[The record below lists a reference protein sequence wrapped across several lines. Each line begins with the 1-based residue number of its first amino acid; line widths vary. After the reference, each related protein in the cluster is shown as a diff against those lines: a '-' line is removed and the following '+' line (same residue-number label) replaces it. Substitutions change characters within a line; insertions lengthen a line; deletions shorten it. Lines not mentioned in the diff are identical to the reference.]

1 MQDSV
6 IFSHH
11 QKMQDEIFGVP
22 AISSYHRNR
31 VNNTADSYTYN
42 TPDTKTIVFKNFEDM
57 CFLLDDEIPIPT
69 PIKVHNHIGKDLL
82 RKLIPDGDKPIG
94 VFIVKY
100 IYLDLGR
107 DALRSM
113 EYINASPDINST
125 IMEDIIDCF
134 ENTKDDRVALRFVD
148 FISKDS
154 LLKKS
159 IYNKLSKCN
168 VVLGNPK
175 RHRKSDIQNSVDD
188 NKTTIT
194 VSIGNEYNDTLWLN
208 LGDKQIPLQ
217 PNKHTS
223 GSSVTITTNG
233 YTAFKETKLESL
245 DRYGFFKNKF
255 LADNALKNPNN
266 LDYKKLEIEYEKI
279 RYEEKKLKNDQYL
292 GYLNYKTKI
301 ITHLETI
308 SKLKL
313 EKEKIILARVNTVKS
328 TIEAGVKI
336 ISVISTLM
344 KNN

>member
-11 QKMQDEIFGVP
+11 KKMQDEIFGVP

-31 VNNTADSYTYN
+31 VNNTTDSYTYN

-82 RKLIPDGDKPIG
+82 RKLVPDGFKPIG

-113 EYINASPDINST
+113 EYINATPDINSNM
-125 IMEDIIDCF
+125 MEDIIECF
-134 ENTKDDRVALRFVD
+134 ENTEDDRVVLRFVE

-154 LLKKS
+154 LLRKS
-159 IYNKLSKCN
+159 VYNRLSKCN
-168 VVLGNPK
+168 VILGNPK
-175 RHRKSDIQNSVDD
+175 RYRKNDKQKSTDE
-188 NKTTIT
+188 NKTIIT
-194 VSIGNEYNDTLWLN
+194 VSVGSEYNDTLWFN
-208 LGDKQIPLQ
+208 LGGKQIPLQ

-223 GSSVTITTNG
+223 GSSISITTNG

-245 DRYGFFKNKF
+245 EHYGFFKNKF
-255 LADNALKNPNN
+255 LADNALKNPTN
-266 LDYKKLEIEYEKI
+266 LDYKKLEIEHDKI
-279 RYEEKKLKNDQYL
+279 KYEEKKLNNDKYL
-292 GYLNYKTKI
+292 GYLAYKTKI